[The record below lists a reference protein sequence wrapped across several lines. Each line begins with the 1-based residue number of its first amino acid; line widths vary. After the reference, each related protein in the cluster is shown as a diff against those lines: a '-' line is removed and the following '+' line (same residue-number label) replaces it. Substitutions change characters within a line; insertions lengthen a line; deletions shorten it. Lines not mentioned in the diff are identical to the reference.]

1 MCTLKAWRLSPR
13 EHLDLAVTCVCAR
26 DPAQCGKRTPAA
38 NLATCAGKLI
48 CLVLVGAIVG
58 LLVTITML
66 RIDGSKGEPDEREG
80 RRMLE
85 AVLEL
90 VEARR

>member
-1 MCTLKAWRLSPR
+1 MGDAEAPCGVYYNAEDER
-13 EHLDLAVTCVCAR
+13 VCVCAR

-58 LLVTITML
+58 VFVTITML

>member
-1 MCTLKAWRLSPR
+1 MVAWGDGASSHAGRLEEAHVPY
-13 EHLDLAVTCVCAR
+13 LDGPCF
-26 DPAQCGKRTPAA
+26 
-38 NLATCAGKLI
+38 
-48 CLVLVGAIVG
+48 VLVGAIVG

-66 RIDGSKGEPDEREG
+66 RIDGSEGEPDEREG